1 MQGSKAVAMVAGAA
15 PSLKRCSDLLD
26 YGALY
31 YSDLDVTDQ
40 RTALMQLYNSTGGDT
55 WTQQLI
61 GSAERQRFL
70 QLVTELEDAGQG
82 LANSSLTIASPFP
95 TDLVTDLFNLP
106 ALSINCELQ
115 QWLSFGQLLL
125 KFEWGSNVSYCR
137 WYGVV
142 CCKTSVRFSHPLHLI
157 KTLCKH
163 SSYAALHDA
172 QLYHDVFM
180 QGDLLNQYCSR
191 PQSVAA
197 VILPGRSLSVI
208 ITRR

>member
-1 MQGSKAVAMVAGAA
+1 MFAGAA
-15 PSLKRCSDLLD
+15 PTLERCSDLLD

-31 YSDLDVTDQ
+31 YSDLDATDQ
-40 RTALMQLYNSTGGDT
+40 REALMQLYNSTGGNA
-55 WTQQLI
+55 WAQQLI
-61 GSAERQRFL
+61 SSAERQRFL
-70 QLVTELEDAGQG
+70 QLVTELEDAGHG

-125 KFEWGSNVSYCR
+125 KFAWGSTVSYCR

-142 CCKTSVRFSHPLHLI
+142 CCKTSVRCVSSSRCSSTAADSH
-157 KTLCKH
+157 
-163 SSYAALHDA
+163 AALYVK
-172 QLYHDVFM
+172 QNKLYQDVFV
-180 QGDLLNQYCSR
+180 QGDLLNQYCSS

-197 VILPGRSLSVI
+197 IILPGWSLSG
-208 ITRR
+208 TRQSVLTSQR

>member
-1 MQGSKAVAMVAGAA
+1 MFADAA
-15 PSLKRCSDLLD
+15 PSLERCSDLLEF
-26 YGALY
+26 GALY
-31 YSDLDVTDQ
+31 YPDLDAEDQ
-40 RTALMQLYNSTGGDT
+40 RTALMQLYNSTGGNT

-61 GSAERQRFL
+61 SSQDRRSFRR
-70 QLVTELEDAGQG
+70 LVTELDEAGHG

-142 CCKTSVRFSHPLHLI
+142 CCKTSVRLVMP
-157 KTLCKH
+157 
-163 SSYAALHDA
+163 
-172 QLYHDVFM
+172 FM
-180 QGDLLNQYCSR
+180 
-191 PQSVAA
+191 
-197 VILPGRSLSVI
+197 I
-208 ITRR
+208 IP

>member
-1 MQGSKAVAMVAGAA
+1 MQGNKAVAIFAGAA
-15 PSLKRCSDLLD
+15 PSLERCSDLLD

-40 RTALMQLYNSTGGDT
+40 HTSLMQLYNSTSGDT
-55 WTQQLI
+55 WNQQLI
-61 GSAERQRFL
+61 GSAKRQRFL
-70 QLVTELEDAGQG
+70 QLITELEDAGHG

-95 TDLVTDLFNLP
+95 TDLVTDLYNLP

-137 WYGVV
+137 WHGVV
-142 CCKTSVRFSHPLHLI
+142 CCKTSVCEATPRVSLE
-157 KTLCKH
+157 LCLSTTADCH
-163 SSYAALHDA
+163 AGPYAA
-172 QLYHDVFM
+172 QNKLYHDVLM
-180 QGDLLNQYCSR
+180 QGDLLNQYCSS

-197 VILPGRSLSVI
+197 VILPG
-208 ITRR
+208 